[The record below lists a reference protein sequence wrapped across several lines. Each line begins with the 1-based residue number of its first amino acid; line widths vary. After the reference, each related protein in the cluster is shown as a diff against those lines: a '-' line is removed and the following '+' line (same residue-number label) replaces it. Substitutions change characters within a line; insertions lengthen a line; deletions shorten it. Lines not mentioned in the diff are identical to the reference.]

1 MTISNLTRQM
11 ANGYLL
17 FIALFATSA
26 FANRIP
32 VHTNEVEISLDYD
45 PADGRQ
51 HDLESVWAKACKQ
64 LGKALERNSGP
75 WGFGLFSEHDCLPW
89 DRQLAVDA
97 NSSKSSDVWLVRLR
111 VRKDKTT
118 ISMHWPPAGT
128 QALGTVD
135 INSKLALNHLT
146 SEAFAKIIAA
156 SLLDSS
162 PILTQIS
169 SDGTES
175 RRRRGPEIVDD
186 KVLNLPDPPSSLRI
200 FRLDFDEGKK
210 IFLPKSLGVAKISQ
224 ESDGTQEWQIEK
236 IQPTEGPVYAIAEAG
251 RDSMSTQLQNA
262 KENAVAHL
270 DRKAEDDGKLNFSIA
285 KAALQSSTAAGYIG
299 LRYGKSLDSD
309 PLTSQIGFYGLFVE
323 LRGAPL
329 NGLVFYHDVSPKVK
343 IAPVSNSP
351 AGSAIVKSFSS
362 SRTVFGWS
370 FEYEPKRF
378 IDVIDFVPKFGR
390 SSNSSDIMVF
400 TTANNA
406 TTERFES
413 KSSLSL
419 GAEIGIWFLRKN
431 FDARLWHA
439 RDFGLSAGGA
449 DSDSSDI
456 FDTKYGVD
464 VYFKGQKI
472 PSFGRRASLSYL
484 LLGLSE
490 HVELKKKTSATSVNG
505 INYDLTYLGGGVAL
519 SY

>member
-1 MTISNLTRQM
+1 HRIDLARLKDLTDQPVRIDLGLDKSPLNLGPGWFSEATEIPDNQKQLSVEAQGKTIAPILRELINSRTTFKLTVGPKPEKEGLFVVKGGRIIAAIKTKATDHEKATNIARRLGGDLMFKGDRSALIDPTKVLARSDGFRTSEPGRSDSIYVAVGGVLEEINSSVM
-11 ANGYLL
+11 AIGHLL

-51 HDLESVWAKACKQ
+51 HDLESVWTKACKQ

-111 VRKDKTT
+111 VRKNKTT

-169 SDGTES
+169 SDGSES
-175 RRRRGPEIVDD
+175 RRRRSPEIVDD

-236 IQPTEGPVYAIAEAG
+236 IQPAEGPVCAIAEAG
-251 RDSMSTQLQNA
+251 RGTM
-262 KENAVAHL
+262 
-270 DRKAEDDGKLNFSIA
+270 
-285 KAALQSSTAAGYIG
+285 
-299 LRYGKSLDSD
+299 
-309 PLTSQIGFYGLFVE
+309 
-323 LRGAPL
+323 
-329 NGLVFYHDVSPKVK
+329 
-343 IAPVSNSP
+343 
-351 AGSAIVKSFSS
+351 
-362 SRTVFGWS
+362 
-370 FEYEPKRF
+370 
-378 IDVIDFVPKFGR
+378 
-390 SSNSSDIMVF
+390 
-400 TTANNA
+400 
-406 TTERFES
+406 
-413 KSSLSL
+413 
-419 GAEIGIWFLRKN
+419 
-431 FDARLWHA
+431 
-439 RDFGLSAGGA
+439 
-449 DSDSSDI
+449 
-456 FDTKYGVD
+456 
-464 VYFKGQKI
+464 
-472 PSFGRRASLSYL
+472 
-484 LLGLSE
+484 
-490 HVELKKKTSATSVNG
+490 
-505 INYDLTYLGGGVAL
+505 
-519 SY
+519 